1 MAPVDTVLI
10 ICACACAH
18 VTIFLRKI
26 SNAVKGCGNI
36 GMVPTV
42 L

>member
-10 ICACACAH
+10 ICACAH
-18 VTIFLRKI
+18 VTIFLGKI
-26 SNAVKGCGNI
+26 SNAVKGCGSI